1 MSLWYFGVEGYCFQY
16 IKNKRHKYGI
26 KLYELCE
33 SRGLVLKIR
42 IYSGVSFSDVNNLGQ
57 SAAVVIEL
65 LEGYLD
71 KGHIVYTDNYY
82 NSVKLVKKM
91 TGRSTYICGTLRFDR
106 KENPKDLVTKKLKRG
121 ELFWK
126 RSDSVVICKWRDKR
140 EVLTISNMHQIEMVD
155 CMNRNKKVTKKPNTV
170 RDYNSGMLGIDRS
183 DQMLSYY
190 SSLRKTIC
198 WYKKLALHIMEV
210 CLLNAYILYNENR
223 TEKMKLLKFRESV
236 TCHLLGDLVNQLR
249 RQAPILQNQENNSFH
264 YLVSLP
270 PKQNKQRPT
279 KPCRF
284 CWKNRKRKE
293 TRYVCDVCSVK
304 PALCIDNYFKVY
316 HIGP

>member
-1 MSLWYFGVEGYCFQY
+1 
-16 IKNKRHKYGI
+16 
-26 KLYELCE
+26 
-33 SRGLVLKIR
+33 
-42 IYSGVSFSDVNNLGQ
+42 
-57 SAAVVIEL
+57 
-65 LEGYLD
+65 
-71 KGHIVYTDNYY
+71 
-82 NSVKLVKKM
+82 M

-106 KENPKDLVTKKLKRG
+106 KENLKDLVTKKLKKG

-126 RSDSVVICKWRDKR
+126 RSDSVVTCKWRDKR
-140 EVLTISNMHQIEMVD
+140 EVLTVSNMHQIEMVD
-155 CMNRNKKVTKKPNTV
+155 CMNRNKKVTKKSNTV
-170 RDYNSGMLGIDRS
+170 RDYNSGMSGIDRS

-190 SSLRKTIC
+190 SSLRKTIR
-198 WYKKLALHIMEV
+198 WYKKLALYIIEV

-270 PKQNKQRPT
+270 T
-279 KPCRF
+279 KPCRV
-284 CWKNRKRKE
+284 CSKNGKRKE
-293 TRYVCDVCSVK
+293 TRYVCEVCSVK
-304 PALCIDNYFKVY
+304 PALCIDNCFKVY